1 MWADVPDKYF
11 GENRALWWDVK
22 RWAIL
27 YYRRYLEKILEF
39 IHYILFKCM
48 HVLNQMGQ
56 FFVCKHVTRRQSWGS
71 IQFFLKVFTW
81 KKSLVLRGEKCFCS
95 WPPRGG
101 WRGVQTLQNRI
112 EMRINTAQNNIRNL
126 QTAWFCK
133 NAIQHIKIKISAKSH
148 PKSSKTSSPQ
158 TLHPPSPT
166 WLLWSLVQ
174 TINWGHSTWFIQLQ
188 TNR

>member
-81 KKSLVLRGEKCFCS
+81 KKSLVPRGEKCFCS
-95 WPPRGG
+95 WLATWLPR
-101 WRGVQTLQNRI
+101 R
-112 EMRINTAQNNIRNL
+112 
-126 QTAWFCK
+126 QTAPYLGTEYEVSL
-133 NAIQHIKIKISAKSH
+133 QSASLIIIIFVPLH
-148 PKSSKTSSPQ
+148 G
-158 TLHPPSPT
+158 TLYT
-166 WLLWSLVQ
+166 
-174 TINWGHSTWFIQLQ
+174 FILGPYFYLS
-188 TNR
+188 NVPFIWARYFFSGVPL